1 MFPRLVLVGFR
12 GIADAV
18 EVLNLTM
25 CDFGLTRGVVTLE
38 PDEQQS
44 TLDFGCG
51 GQGHN
56 ASHWPGSKALVSR
69 ARGLN
74 D

>member
-18 EVLNLTM
+18 EVLNLIM

-38 PDEQQS
+38 
-44 TLDFGCG
+44 
-51 GQGHN
+51 
-56 ASHWPGSKALVSR
+56 A
-69 ARGLN
+69 
-74 D
+74 